1 MKKIWFVGLALAIIL
16 ATAPVA
22 MADTT
27 FGFTFSG
34 SSYPGVTGG
43 PSISGNGTL
52 IGPEDSVLGD
62 FYYATGSTP
71 ANNTYSIN
79 SGSISLSIG
88 ATPLSGSIIPTN
100 PTDISIGGQGYTKY
114 LHPPT
119 WLTNPI
125 WYDNAVTKYWGSS
138 NPLLTD
144 NGLLLMLSN
153 GEVLNIFYDNYGDA
167 YNGDYLWNEFNTSG
181 HPLIQNA
188 EGGDP
193 ININIYTPEP
203 SSLMLL
209 GTGLLCMAGLLF
221 WKAKPSMVRVR

>member
-1 MKKIWFVGLALAIIL
+1 
-16 ATAPVA
+16 
-22 MADTT
+22 
-27 FGFTFSG
+27 
-34 SSYPGVTGG
+34 
-43 PSISGNGTL
+43 
-52 IGPEDSVLGD
+52 
-62 FYYATGSTP
+62 
-71 ANNTYSIN
+71 
-79 SGSISLSIG
+79 
-88 ATPLSGSIIPTN
+88 
-100 PTDISIGGQGYTKY
+100 
-114 LHPPT
+114 
-119 WLTNPI
+119 
-125 WYDNAVTKYWGSS
+125 
-138 NPLLTD
+138 
-144 NGLLLMLSN
+144 MLSN